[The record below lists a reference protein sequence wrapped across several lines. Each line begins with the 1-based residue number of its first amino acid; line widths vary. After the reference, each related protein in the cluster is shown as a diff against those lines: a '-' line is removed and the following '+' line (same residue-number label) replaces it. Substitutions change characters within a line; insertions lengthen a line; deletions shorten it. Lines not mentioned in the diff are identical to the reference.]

1 MFDYGLDLVE
11 LGWVDIARHTHDECV
26 VGHIQPSLVS
36 EQGRGVFRGRV
47 AGRMFWILVFVHREE
62 LLWHRGVFRK
72 YPLALVVVGIPD
84 LEAFCY
90 AESVIEG
97 GTKIADL
104 TVMAETVD
112 MVATLLQETV
122 I

>member
-1 MFDYGLDLVE
+1 MFG
-11 LGWVDIARHTHDECV
+11 GRV
-26 VGHIQPSLVS
+26 VGRTF
-36 EQGRGVFRGRV
+36 G
-47 AGRMFWILVFVHREE
+47 ILAFINREE

-72 YPLALVVVGIPD
+72 YPLALVVIGILN

-90 AESVIEG
+90 TESVIEG
-97 GTKIADL
+97 GAKIADL

>member
-1 MFDYGLDLVE
+1 M
-11 LGWVDIARHTHDECV
+11 
-26 VGHIQPSLVS
+26 
-36 EQGRGVFRGRV
+36 FRGWV
-47 AGRMFWILVFVHREE
+47 AGRTFGILVFVHREE
-62 LLWHRGVFRK
+62 LLWHSRVFRK
-72 YPLALVVVGIPD
+72 YPLALVVVGILN

-104 TVMAETVD
+104 TVMAEVVD